1 MTSKEQ
7 LRKLISPGTH
17 TKVNDLLYKL
27 ENTQSQKDTNLLQEK
42 LREYMGKLF
51 PYKDI
56 FEFHDDHI
64 LELAEIVADLYPE
77 RENLEEYASN
87 ILVYINRKRDRYRKR
102 TLQYQALFRQKQK
115 ELSVDSDEY
124 LDLKY
129 QTWTYTD
136 GYYHQQ
142 ALMYEL
148 IGRTLRLLINL
159 NRKGRGKGCQK
170 KKRTRN

>member
-7 LRKLISPGTH
+7 LKKLMSVGTNK
-17 TKVNDLLYKL
+17 KVNDLLFKL
-27 ENTQSQKDTNLLQEK
+27 DHTESKKDLVLLQEK
-42 LREYMGKLF
+42 LRDLMGKLF

-77 RENLEEYASN
+77 QANLEEYASN
-87 ILVYINRKRDRYRKR
+87 ILVYINRNQERYRKR
-102 TLQYQALFRQKQK
+102 VFQYRTMFRQKRK
-115 ELSVDSDEY
+115 ELPVDSDEY

-148 IGRTLRLLINL
+148 IGRTLRLLIEQS
-159 NRKGRGKGCQK
+159 RKGRRKTCQK
-170 KKRTRN
+170 TRKKT